1 MARMPSTGP
10 EFADAERSLLLR
22 IARGSIVSGLGGGG
36 PLGLTL
42 EDLPQTLHSLRA
54 TFVTI
59 YLGEKLRGCIG
70 SLEAH
75 RAVAEDVAHNA
86 YASAFRDPRFSP
98 LTELE
103 MTDVRVQ
110 VSVLRPASPVSF
122 RSEEDLLGQL
132 RAGEDGVILEWGT
145 RRATFLPSVWDAL
158 PDPREF
164 LAALKRKAGMRSDD
178 DIEVCRVSRYRTESF
193 ADSELPGP

>member
-1 MARMPSTGP
+1 MVRMPSTRP
-10 EFADAERSLLLR
+10 EFAHAERGLLLR
-22 IARGSIVSGLGGGG
+22 IARDSIASGLGGGG

-42 EDLPQTLHSLRA
+42 EDLPQALRSLRA

-59 YLGEKLRGCIG
+59 YLGERLRGCIG

-86 YASAFRDPRFSP
+86 FASAFRDPRFSP
-98 LTELE
+98 LTGLE

-110 VSVLRPASPVSF
+110 VSVLQPSSPIPF
-122 RSEEDLLGQL
+122 RSEDDLLCRL
-132 RAGEDGVILEWGT
+132 RAGEDGLILQCGT

-158 PDPREF
+158 PEPREF
-164 LAALKRKAGMRSDD
+164 LAALKRKAGMRPDD
-178 DIEVCRVSRYRTESF
+178 DIEICQVSRYRTESF
-193 ADSELPGP
+193 AESDFTDP